1 MPGYG
6 AVSRRK
12 VKFAPGFRH
21 PSDDCTTL
29 SVNPA
34 VKGYLFRIRERV
46 GSERKNESD
55 GFSLSSAVPKIQWI
69 SNIPAPSP
77 YHAYTAIRVWDTFFL
92 DTR

>member
-1 MPGYG
+1 MIGNG

-34 VKGYLFRIRERV
+34 LKGYLFRIREGV
-46 GSERKNESD
+46 SSERRNESD
-55 GFSLSSAVPKIQWI
+55 GFSLSSAVPKIQWV
-69 SNIPAPSP
+69 SNTHLPHPLSCL
-77 YHAYTAIRVWDTFFL
+77 YGY
-92 DTR
+92 